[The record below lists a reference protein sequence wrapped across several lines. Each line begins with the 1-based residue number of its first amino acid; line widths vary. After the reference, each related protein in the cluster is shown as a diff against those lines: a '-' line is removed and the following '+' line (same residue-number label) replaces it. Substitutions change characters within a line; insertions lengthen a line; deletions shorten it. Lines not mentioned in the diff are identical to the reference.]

1 MWFPIL
7 ARLPFALAGVV
18 TGWFVA
24 EGTVRYDIV
33 QLGVSLVMLAAFLA
47 CGIYAP
53 AILRALGVVRRRRR

>member
-7 ARLPFALAGVV
+7 ARLPFAIAGII

-24 EGTVRYDIV
+24 DGTVRFDIV

-47 CGIYAP
+47 GGLYAP
-53 AILRALGVVRRRRR
+53 TIFRWLGNVRDRE

>member
-7 ARLPFALAGVV
+7 ARLPFALAGIV

-24 EGTVRYDIV
+24 EGTVRYDVV
-33 QLGVSLVMLAAFLA
+33 QLGVSLVMLAVFLA

-53 AILRALGVVRRRRR
+53 AILRALGFVRRRRR